1 MSDAGE
7 NPPVPPLGDGP
18 PPAGPPPAGPP
29 PAGSY
34 PPPGPHPQ
42 GGYPQ
47 GGFPPQGAYPPQGGV
62 PQAPTGRAD
71 VGEALKWSWQVFS
84 RRPGPM
90 VVPGLAILMVTVIG
104 AALIVAGVIWMVP
117 SSVDVGDYG
126 ETTPTAGFSVGGLIL
141 IIVVSLLLVF
151 AVIYLQGAVTSGV
164 IRVADGQSVGVR
176 DFLVPTR
183 TAAFVATVILMAII
197 IGIGLVLLVIP
208 GLIAI
213 FALQYA
219 PIYVLE
225 QKMSPAKAIA
235 ASARLAFAK
244 PLDTLL
250 VLLVHY
256 VYGYIGGVA
265 FGLGAVVTLPMGE
278 AFLVHCYRNLV
289 GRPIPPGV
297 A

>member
-1 MSDAGE
+1 
-7 NPPVPPLGDGP
+7 
-18 PPAGPPPAGPP
+18 
-29 PAGSY
+29 
-34 PPPGPHPQ
+34 
-42 GGYPQ
+42 
-47 GGFPPQGAYPPQGGV
+47 
-62 PQAPTGRAD
+62 
-71 VGEALKWSWQVFS
+71 
-84 RRPGPM
+84 M
-90 VVPGLAILMVTVIG
+90 VVPGLAILIVTVIG
-104 AALIVAGVIWMVP
+104 TALIIAGVFWMVP
-117 SSVDVGDYG
+117 SSVDGDYG
-126 ETTPTAGFSVGGLIL
+126 QTAATDGFAVGGLIL
-141 IIVVSLLLVF
+141 VIVVALLLVF

-164 IRVADGQSVGVR
+164 IRVADGRSVGVR

-183 TAAFVATVILMAII
+183 TAAFVGTVILMAII
-197 IGIGLVLLVIP
+197 IAVGFVLLVIP
-208 GLIAI
+208 GLIAV

-219 PIYVLE
+219 PVYVLE
-225 QKMSPAKAIA
+225 RKMSPTQAVA

-244 PLDTLL
+244 PLDSLL